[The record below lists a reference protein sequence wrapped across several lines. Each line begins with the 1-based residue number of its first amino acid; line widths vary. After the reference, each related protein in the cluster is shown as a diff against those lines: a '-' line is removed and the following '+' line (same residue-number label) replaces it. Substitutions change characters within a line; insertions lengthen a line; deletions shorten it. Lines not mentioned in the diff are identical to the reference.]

1 MEFDQLLDAVIVLPS
16 LLESPLNSEGTDSL
30 LTPAI
35 GWHKPKRCFILGTMT
50 SLLYPTTNLTQVEQ
64 LNIVRGDGI
73 YVYDDMGNRYLEGL
87 AALWCSALGY
97 GNQELIE
104 AITQQLKTLP
114 YSHMFG
120 GRTHQVA
127 RDLADKLSDMV
138 PVERARIFFAN
149 SGSEANDSQIK
160 MLHYYFNVI
169 GKPEKKKIIAFD
181 RSYHGVTMAAA
192 ALTGLPVMHTHFD
205 VPVEALGI
213 LRAECPHYYHGQQ
226 EGETEDQFVGR
237 LVSDVEALIE
247 KEGADTIAAFIAE
260 PIGGAAGVV
269 VPPDN
274 YFVELQRVLSK
285 HDILFWADEVICGF
299 GRTGN
304 DFGSTTMQIQ
314 PQLMSLAKQL
324 SSAYIPISAAI
335 IPGFMYEAMLEPSN
349 QLGIFGHGYTYTGHP
364 VAAAAALKAIE
375 IYQRDS
381 LFAHAADVGAYMQ
394 TRLREF
400 VGHPMVGEVRGKG
413 LIGAVELV
421 ANKERRESFTDGKMG
436 AVAKQFCQD
445 NGLLIRAVSG
455 NCLAFC
461 PPLVI
466 TMEQIDEMIEL
477 FQRSLDQ
484 TLEVAH
490 AENLLT

>member
-1 MEFDQLLDAVIVLPS
+1 
-16 LLESPLNSEGTDSL
+16 
-30 LTPAI
+30 
-35 GWHKPKRCFILGTMT
+35 MT

-64 LNIVRGDGI
+64 LNIVRGEGI
-73 YVYDDMGNRYLEGL
+73 YVYDDNGNRYLEGL

-97 GNQELIE
+97 GNEELID
-104 AITQQLKTLP
+104 AITTQLKTLP
-114 YSHMFG
+114 FSHMFG

-127 RDLADKLSDMV
+127 RDLADTLSELV
-138 PVERARIFFAN
+138 PIENARIFLAN
-149 SGSEANDSQIK
+149 SGSEANDSHIK

-169 GKPEKKKIIAFD
+169 GKPQKKKIIAFD

-213 LRAECPHYYHGQQ
+213 LRAECPHYYHGQHN
-226 EGETEDQFVGR
+226 GESENEYVSR
-237 LVSDVEALIE
+237 LVADVEALIE
-247 KEGADTIAAFIAE
+247 REGAHTIAAFVAE

-269 VPPDN
+269 VPPES
-274 YFVELQRVLSK
+274 YFIALQKVLSR

-324 SSAYIPISAAI
+324 SAAYIPISAAI

-364 VAAAAALKAIE
+364 VAAATAMKAIE
-375 IYQRDS
+375 IYRRDK
-381 LFAHAADVGAYMQ
+381 LFEHAAEVGAYMQ
-394 TRLREF
+394 SRLQEF
-400 VGHPMVGEVRGKG
+400 SEHPLVGEVRGKG
-413 LIGAVELV
+413 LIAAVELV
-421 ANKERRESFTDGKMG
+421 SNKQKRQGFPNGQVGQTARLY
-436 AVAKQFCQD
+436 CQN

-461 PPLVI
+461 PPLII
-466 TMEQIDEMIEL
+466 TRDQIDEMIEQFSGAL
-477 FQRSLDQ
+477 SQTMDFVRKNSL
-484 TLEVAH
+484 LS
-490 AENLLT
+490 